1 MKICPRCGTTTNDD
15 AQAFCQMDG
24 TPLVGELASE
34 PTVVMSRSDPTV
46 TTQQPRQRKTGLWIT
61 LAVVGILVI
70 GGVIGLLMYAAYRM
84 GSGTASVRVN
94 TNSNVSPSPRSSGI
108 PKATPQTTPST
119 ASDQQTPPEST
130 PSSNVPSSDEPTPIS
145 WTTNA
150 AFVKEENGL
159 QYTFE
164 CPPGGTPGTVWGSDV
179 YTADSSV
186 CTAAV
191 HAGKITLDKG
201 GVVTIEFTAGRQTYG
216 ATTRNGITT
225 FNYGQYP
232 HSMVFK

>member
-1 MKICPRCGTTTNDD
+1 MKICPRCGTTTSDD
-15 AQAFCQMDG
+15 AQAFCLMDG
-24 TPLVGELASE
+24 TPLVDQLASE

-46 TTQQPRQRKTGLWIT
+46 TTQPRKRKTGLWIT
-61 LAVVGILVI
+61 LVILGIIIV

-84 GSGTASVRVN
+84 GSETASVRVN
-94 TNSNVSPSPRSSGI
+94 TNSNASPSPHSSGT
-108 PKATPQTTPST
+108 PKASPQTTPSST
-119 ASDQQTPPEST
+119 SGQQTPPEST
-130 PSSNVPSSDEPTPIS
+130 PSSDVPGSDEPTPIS

-232 HSMVFK
+232 HSIVFK

>member
-1 MKICPRCGTTTNDD
+1 
-15 AQAFCQMDG
+15 MDG
-24 TPLVGELASE
+24 TPLVDDLGDASE
-34 PTVVMSRSDPTV
+34 PTITMSQTEPTI
-46 TTQQPRQRKTGLWIT
+46 TTLQPRKKKTGLWVT
-61 LAVVGILVI
+61 LALVGILVI

-84 GSGTASVRVN
+84 GSETASIKVN
-94 TNSNVSPSPRSSGI
+94 TNSNASPTPRPSGT
-108 PKATPQTTPST
+108 PKATPQTSSSTTP
-119 ASDQQTPPEST
+119 AQQATPEST
-130 PSSNVPSSDEPTPIS
+130 PGDVTGSDEPTPIS
-145 WTTNA
+145 WTENA
-150 AFVKEENGL
+150 AFVKTDIGMK
-159 QYTFE
+159 YSFE

-201 GVVTIEFTAGRQTYG
+201 GTVSIEFVAGRQTYG

-232 HSMVFK
+232 HSFVFK